1 MIEERIMEN
10 SRLLGEAIQH
20 PDLIFLLVM
29 GGSLITQSLYKSL
42 APIKGFFSRHCYRD
56 ELKDRVA
63 HSRLGKM
70 LARRDIDLQYYL
82 FSQPA
87 SDAEQHLRNCQRCD
101 SLDQCDYYLNNN
113 ILDGSI
119 DLPFCQHNDSILKIK
134 NQQDNLYILRNKNL

>member
-1 MIEERIMEN
+1 VED

-42 APIKGFFSRHCYRD
+42 APLKGLFSRHCFLD
-56 ELKDRVA
+56 ELKERVT
-63 HSRLGKM
+63 HSQLGKM
-70 LARRDIDLQYYL
+70 LARRNIDLQYYI

-87 SDAEQHLRNCQRCD
+87 SDTEKHLRNCKRCD
-101 SLDQCDYYLNNN
+101 SLDQCDYYLDNN
-113 ILDGSI
+113 IMDCSI